1 MSQQL
6 HNVRV
11 GVASHVCRNGKVLA
25 FQRITEHGE
34 GTWTVLGGHLENG
47 EHWNDCAI
55 REVLEEGGIS
65 THSPQLFA
73 ITNDVFPE
81 TGKHYVTF
89 HIALKAD
96 TDEFTNAEP
105 EKHQHLGWYE
115 WDAIPE
121 PRFPCIQSV
130 YKQNL
135 KPPYLSE

>member
-1 MSQQL
+1 MEQ
-6 HNVRV
+6 VRV
-11 GVASHVCRNGKVLA
+11 GVGAHVCRNGKVLA
-25 FQRITEHGE
+25 FKRITPHGE

-55 REVLEEGGIS
+55 REVLEEGGIA

-81 TGKHYVTF
+81 TGKHYVTL
-89 HIALKAD
+89 HIALLAD

-105 EKHQHLGWYE
+105 EKHQQLGWYNWE
-115 WDAIPE
+115 DIPH

-130 YKQNL
+130 YDENL
-135 KPPYLSE
+135 KPPYLTETK